1 MKVLD
6 CLLSGQAEGVL
17 VCVVRVGHAGVTPAC
32 EEEDAVEDGH
42 PVTDWQTGRKESDA
56 LEDSEGYTVHQLL
69 QQSHKEMDWVIEW
82 F

>member
-1 MKVLD
+1 MALQ
-6 CLLSGQAEGVL
+6 LSGQAEGVL

-69 QQSHKEMDWVIEW
+69 QQSHKEMDWVIKW